1 MRRMPNTPEAPP
13 AALLIDEL
21 GTCSLQLMWTL
32 RQDATRA
39 FDPLG
44 FRTVRAL
51 LLEFVGR
58 GYTQP
63 KELASLLGT
72 VPPAVSTIIA
82 ELEERGLLLRR
93 SDPHD
98 GRRVRLSL
106 TEAGEAT
113 RLELRH
119 AWKQAGLKRL
129 VHFSDEE
136 LEVFLKLCRKM
147 LKADAP

>member
-1 MRRMPNTPEAPP
+1 MPNTPEAPP
-13 AALLIDEL
+13 TASLIDEL
-21 GTCSLQLMWTL
+21 GHCSLQLMWTL
-32 RQDATRA
+32 RQDAARA

-58 GYTQP
+58 GHTQP
-63 KELASLLGT
+63 KALAAMLGT

-98 GRRVRLSL
+98 GRRVHLSL
-106 TEAGEAT
+106 TEAGEAA

-119 AWKQAGLKRL
+119 AWNQAGLKRL
-129 VHFSDEE
+129 SGFSDEE
-136 LEVFLKLCRKM
+136 LEVFLRLCRK
-147 LKADAP
+147 LLRTDPPD